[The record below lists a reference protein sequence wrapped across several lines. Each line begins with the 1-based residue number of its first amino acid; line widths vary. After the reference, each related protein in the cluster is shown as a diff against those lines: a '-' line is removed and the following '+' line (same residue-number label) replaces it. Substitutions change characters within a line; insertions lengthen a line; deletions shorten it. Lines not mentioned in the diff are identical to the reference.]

1 MTSEG
6 SICISWSMLP
16 LCYETLA
23 EAIHTTIQPEFRV
36 PTELFILYACDLSKK
51 IYSLLFFSA
60 WPFDQKLGSSLIYF
74 FFFSQPSD
82 QNIWSSF
89 IYTFFWAQPFNKNI
103 WPFSIYCFFCPW
115 PFSQK
120 LRSTLIYFF
129 ICTRPFNQKLG
140 SLLIYWFYIYTT
152 IQPKLRVLINLLL
165 LFVRGDDDCL
175 GGYHP
180 TPLYC
185 PLYWCIFS

>member
-36 PTELFILYACDLSKK
+36 PTELFILYACDLSKN

-74 FFFSQPSD
+74 FMCTQPSD

-103 WPFSIYCFFCPW
+103 WSFSIYCFFCPW
-115 PFSQK
+115 PFDEK
-120 LRSTLIYFF
+120 LRSTLIFF
-129 ICTRPFNQKLG
+129 
-140 SLLIYWFYIYTT
+140 FYMYTA
-152 IQPKLRVLINLLL
+152 IQPKVRVLINLL
-165 LFVRGDDDCL
+165 V
-175 GGYHP
+175 
-180 TPLYC
+180 LY
-185 PLYWCIFS
+185 LHDNSTKT

>member
-74 FFFSQPSD
+74 FMCTQPSD

-89 IYTFFWAQPFNKNI
+89 IYTFFWAQPFNK
-103 WPFSIYCFFCPW
+103 
-115 PFSQK
+115 K
-120 LRSTLIYFF
+120 LRSTLIFF
-129 ICTRPFNQKLG
+129 
-140 SLLIYWFYIYTT
+140 FYMYTA
-152 IQPKLRVLINLLL
+152 IQPKVRVLINLL
-165 LFVRGDDDCL
+165 V
-175 GGYHP
+175 
-180 TPLYC
+180 LY
-185 PLYWCIFS
+185 LHDNSTKT